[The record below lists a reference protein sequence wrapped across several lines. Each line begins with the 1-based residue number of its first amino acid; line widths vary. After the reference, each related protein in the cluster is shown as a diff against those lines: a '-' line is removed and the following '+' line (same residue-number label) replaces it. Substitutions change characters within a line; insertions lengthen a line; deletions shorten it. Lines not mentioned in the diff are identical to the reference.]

1 MTDQDH
7 TDDIVLPSGRAAIY
21 ARQSTGAR
29 RSASPQTATLMA
41 FANAQGYPDERI
53 AIYEEVGVSA
63 PDQAALFQ
71 SQREQANR
79 YIASQ
84 VGKLTQRGRRRRRAR
99 QKPHGEQP

>member
-1 MTDQDH
+1 MTDQAH
-7 TDDIVLPSGRAAIY
+7 TDDTVVQIGQAAIY

-29 RSASPQTATLMA
+29 GSASPQTATLMA
-41 FANAQGYPDERI
+41 FANAQGYPDVRI
-53 AIYEEVGVSA
+53 ALYEEVGVSA

-79 YIASQ
+79 YSASQ

-99 QKPHGEQP
+99 QKPQGEQP